1 MKRYAKLITK
11 QEDIDFLLN
20 VKEDDIT
27 LSFIMD
33 TFGEF
38 DGKRKFNTY
47 DEIDIPKD
55 SYGPPGNRNKNVFRT
70 TVGLW
75 IFNKYFIEKDLFHIF
90 KYINKTIN
98 KKEFGK
104 INERL
109 SYALLED
116 EIELSVMKKYLMKT
130 QKVMPYVS
138 ILSPSYT
145 LNMLLCTKEIEKK
158 KKELFKKYEEEV
170 KSGDPLII
178 DKIQS
183 ELLDFAKELLKDDPA
198 MDTYNSGA
206 RGSFNNNFKNLF
218 VMKGLVKD
226 PDPNKGYEV
235 ATSSFMTGVKKE
247 EYHIYAKSL
256 AAGPYSRA
264 KKTEFGGYLEKLFLA
279 AYQHVVLDK
288 EGSDCGTKRY
298 ITVDFNTENM
308 QDYMYSY
315 IIKGDNLVELTS
327 KNMDKYKGK
336 IVKLR
341 FSSLCESKTGICNKC
356 AGNLFY
362 RLGIKNIGMTAPQ
375 IPSRLKV
382 LSMKSFH
389 NSSQTF
395 VEMDPMKAFSIKR

>member
-1 MKRYAKLITK
+1 MKRHSNFITK
-11 QEDIDFLLN
+11 KEDLEFLFNL
-20 VKEDDIT
+20 KEDDIT

-38 DGKRKFNTY
+38 DGKRRFNTY
-47 DEIDIPKD
+47 DELDIPKGT
-55 SYGPPGNRNKNVFRT
+55 YGIDGVKNKNTFRT
-70 TVGLW
+70 TVGIW

-98 KKEFGK
+98 KKEFGN
-104 INERL
+104 INSKL

-116 EIELSVMKKYLMKT
+116 DIELDVLKKYLMKT
-130 QKVMPYVS
+130 QKFMPFVS

-145 LNMLLCTKEIEKK
+145 LNMLLCTKQIEKK
-158 KKELFKKYEEEV
+158 KKELFKQYEKEV
-170 KSGDPLII
+170 KMGDPLIV
-178 DKIQS
+178 DKIQT
-183 ELLDFAKELLKDDPA
+183 ELLNYAKEILKDDPA

-206 RGSFNNNFKNLF
+206 RGSFGNNFKNMF

-226 PDPNKGYEV
+226 PDPNKGYDV

-247 EYHIYAKSL
+247 EYHIYANSL
-256 AAGPYSRA
+256 AAGPYARA
-264 KKTEFGGYLEKLFLA
+264 KKTEIGGYLEKLFLS
-279 AYQHVVLDK
+279 AYQHIVLDK

-298 ITVDFNTENM
+298 ITVDFSKENI

-315 IIKGDNLVELTS
+315 IIEGNTLVELTS

-336 IVKLR
+336 TVKLR

-362 RLGIKNIGMTAPQ
+362 RLGIRNLGMTAPQ

-389 NSSQTF
+389 DSSSTF
-395 VEMDPMKAFSIKR
+395 VEMDPMKAFSIK